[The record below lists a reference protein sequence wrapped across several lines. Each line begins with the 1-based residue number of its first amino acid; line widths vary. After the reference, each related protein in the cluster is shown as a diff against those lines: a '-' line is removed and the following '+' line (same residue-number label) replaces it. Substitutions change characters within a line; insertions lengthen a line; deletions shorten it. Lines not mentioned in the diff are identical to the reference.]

1 MRPLWLAAAFLA
13 CGGGTVRAPQ
23 PWPAPGEARGEF
35 AEPDRFVP
43 SYERADISRA
53 LERERG
59 AEASAERMIA
69 ELAAREPS
77 PAIEDQLRVARADL
91 EVRRRF
97 IHTLETCQASG
108 RWCPPR
114 LDDPPWSYD
123 PDPPQPV
130 APPVTAPLRFD
141 LASWRTLA
149 AELHG
154 RACACR
160 TLACVDSVGVA
171 IHDLEQRPMP
181 AVQGDDIASLSITRA
196 RECLHRL
203 RR

>member
-13 CGGGTVRAPQ
+13 CGGGTVRTPQ
-23 PWPAPGEARGEF
+23 PPPAEPPGEF
-35 AEPDRFVP
+35 AEDDRFVP
-43 SYERADISRA
+43 SYERRELARA

-59 AEASAERMIA
+59 AEASAERIVA
-69 ELAAREPS
+69 ELAAREPT
-77 PAIEDQLRVARADL
+77 ETVDDQLRVAHADL
-91 EVRRRF
+91 AVRRRF
-97 IHTLETCQASG
+97 IQMLETCEATG

-114 LDDPPWSYD
+114 LDDPPWAYD
-123 PDPPQPV
+123 PDPPQPI

-160 TLACVDSVGVA
+160 TLACVDSVSVA
-171 IHDLEQRPMP
+171 IHELEQRPMP
-181 AVQGDDIASLSITRA
+181 DVQGDHDASVAITRA
-196 RECLHRL
+196 RRCLHRL
-203 RR
+203 RGR